1 MTHNI
6 KRSVLI
12 GVAALLS
19 AMLFNFLNNKALKAD
34 GIELR
39 AGQTVITADDASY
52 LSPPENFLAHG
63 IWRANSPALNSYYL
77 RSPGYGGIYLIF
89 KILFPQNPLFWLK
102 LFQMLLFAISAA
114 LLYLLALDFTENRI
128 VSTCI
133 AIIYGCTP
141 FACGFLSY
149 TLTEGVTPA
158 FVIGFLFALSR
169 YVRGGCG
176 WWLAIAAA
184 VFAIMFIIRPVLGL
198 LIVLLPL
205 AAIIDNRQ
213 NLKQRTFY
221 AVAAMALA
229 LLPMTVWQ
237 VRNYNIANR
246 FVGLHPIYADDSPDL
261 FRPAHRAAW
270 QFARAWSPRGDEF
283 HAAVQGLWQA
293 ALDGDTTNAAVE
305 RAVAFVP
312 PKVQAAV
319 GTQAVAAAFAD
330 YQLLL
335 RQQVPFYNSQQCVPQ
350 WFVEAESPVV
360 ARFDSLTRLVR
371 HRCPLLVH
379 VMGPLKVYGRMA
391 LHSNLSMYLFQ
402 KTLRGN
408 VLMEFFRFVFF
419 ALHASLFVLIGVALF
434 FSWRNWRKFAVYAV
448 AAAYLVYL
456 AWFQRGIEER
466 YTLPMLPILLL
477 AAGDAVSCVMQKF
490 RSGTKKSSQA

>member
-1 MTHNI
+1 MTRNI

-19 AMLFNFLNNKALKAD
+19 AMLFNFLNTRALKTD

-39 AGQTVITADDASY
+39 SGQTVFTADDASY

-63 IWRANSPALNSYYL
+63 TWRANSPALNSHYL

-89 KILFPQNPLFWLK
+89 KILFPRNPLFWLK

-114 LLYLLALDFTENRI
+114 LLYLLVLDFTENKI
-128 VSTCI
+128 VSSCI
-133 AIIYGCTP
+133 VIIYGCTP

-169 YVRGGCG
+169 YVRGGRGC
-176 WWLAIAAA
+176 WFALAAV

-205 AAIIDNRQ
+205 AAILNNRQ
-213 NLKQRTFY
+213 SLNQRTIF
-221 AVAAMALA
+221 AVAAMVLA
-229 LLPMTVWQ
+229 LLLMTVWQ

-261 FRPAHRAAW
+261 FRLAHRAAW
-270 QFARAWSPRGDEF
+270 QFARTWSPRGDEF

-319 GTQAVAAAFAD
+319 GTQSVVAAFAD

-335 RQQVPFYNSQQCVPQ
+335 HRQAPFYNSQQCVPQ
-350 WFVEAESPVV
+350 WFVEAERPVV

-379 VMGPLKVYGRMA
+379 VTGPLKVYGRMA
-391 LHSNLSMYLFQ
+391 LHSNLSMYMFQ

-408 VLMEFFRFVFF
+408 VLMEFSRLLFF
-419 ALHASLFVLIGVALF
+419 ALHASLFVLIWVALF
-434 FSWRNWRKFAVYAV
+434 LSWRNWRKFTVYAV
-448 AAAYLVYL
+448 AATYLVYL

-466 YTLPMLPILLL
+466 YTLPILPILLL
-477 AAGDAVSCVMQKF
+477 AAGDVVTCVMQKF